1 MATLAEIR
9 AAHPEYGD
17 MSDQQLA
24 DGLHGKFYADM
35 PKDEFYKKLGVTVAT
50 PVAASEAPPADV
62 PESMLSRAGQ
72 LAEMVSP
79 IGVAKSNARALM
91 AAPGSAMRFAQGLK
105 EAVTNPVQTAQALGL
120 GLAGGARNAAQAVLP
135 KQAFDFLTSFENDP
149 EAINKAVEVA
159 NAIGGDYKAAYGSP
173 EAIKRTFETDPVR
186 MAGDLSMLLSGA
198 GPAAKVAG
206 LPRVGAGLT
215 EAATLIDP
223 VMLAA
228 RGGAAVG
235 RGAAN
240 VAAPFVNPRRV
251 AGNALLGSMDDP
263 QAVLNALAASQ
274 GARAT
279 PGYVPTF
286 GERLV
291 GGGVFEPGTA
301 GLEVGLNKT
310 DNPVGRQV
318 FTQRQQSLN
327 ALTDQLGRVEARAT
341 EGLNAAAPNV
351 GQRGPGEALTTR
363 ARELEKGVRK
373 NVIDPAYKDAYAKA
387 GNTPI
392 DIADAAAA
400 AEEILSTKAA
410 TFDPNLAPYTVK
422 ELAKI
427 GPTEVV
433 VSGSEFPTGVSG
445 GGGKVT
451 LEQIDDI
458 RKAINKDIRAG
469 EIRAGMG
476 SVDARLADLKA
487 VQRMLDD
494 AIAKSGLTDEA
505 KAAYAAALKKYRED
519 FVPRFKTGLPAKL
532 RQTTGLNEPGI
543 LPDDV
548 VTKFLSSERGAEQFG
563 NLFKGDPAAA
573 QQMATGVVDL
583 FRSKVIDANGKLDL
597 TQADNFVKQYRNNL
611 DTLEQSGVN
620 VRSQIDAVRDV
631 ARVMEDAPKTITPG
645 TTRDLSAF
653 SDAELTDLALV
664 AEDIRRGKTVEEM
677 AGTGS
682 APGPAYKAGSQAAS
696 EVGVAAAE
704 TPGLTNRVYAITRN
718 IAKRFENRINRKAA
732 AELAYVMYTNPDAA
746 MALINEALARKGK
759 AAKPPPDLR
768 GVTAVGAVTNAM
780 SPENQNAM
788 AQ

>member
-1 MATLAEIR
+1 MDVRLPDGTLLRGVPDNI
-9 AAHPEYGD
+9 
-17 MSDQQLA
+17 SKA
-24 DGLHGKFYADM
+24 DLVA
-35 PKDEFYKKLGVTVAT
+35 KLKNNGYDTSKLDA
-50 PVAASEAPPADV
+50 PVAAPVAPPADV
-62 PESMLSRAGQ
+62 PESMLSRVANAPLE
-72 LAEMVSP
+72 LAKMQ
-79 IGVAKSNARALM
+79 GRALM
-91 AAPGSAMRFAQGLK
+91 AAPGSALKFAEGIK
-105 EAVTNPVQTAQALGL
+105 EAVTNPVQTAQMLGL
-120 GLAGGARNAAQAVLP
+120 GIAGGARNAAQAALP

-159 NAIGGDYKAAYGSP
+159 NAIGGDYKMAYGSP

-206 LPRVGAGLT
+206 MSRTGAGLT
-215 EAATLIDP
+215 QAATLIDP
-223 VMLAA
+223 VMLGA

-235 RGAAN
+235 RGIAN

-274 GARAT
+274 GAPVT
-279 PGYVPTF
+279 PGYVPTLS
-286 GERLV
+286 ERAV
-291 GGGVFEPGTA
+291 GQNVFETGTA

-351 GQRGPGEALTTR
+351 GQRGPGEALIKR
-363 ARELEKGVRK
+363 AGELERDVRA
-373 NVIDPAYKDAYAKA
+373 NVIRPAYADAYAKA

-400 AEEILSTKAA
+400 AGEILGTKKA
-410 TFDPNLAPYTVK
+410 TFDPTVAPLTIE

-433 VSGSEFPTGVSG
+433 VSGSEFPTGISG

-451 LEQIDDI
+451 LQQIDDI

-476 SVDARLADLKA
+476 SVDSRLDNLRA

-505 KAAYAAALKKYRED
+505 KAAYAGALKKYRED
-519 FVPRFKTGLPAKL
+519 FVPQFKTGLPAKL

-548 VTKFLSSERGAEQFG
+548 VAKFLSSERGAEQFG

-583 FRSKVIDANGKLDL
+583 FRSKVIDANGKLDM

-631 ARVMEDAPKTITPG
+631 ARVMEDAPRTITPG
-645 TTRDLSAF
+645 TTRNLSAF
-653 SDAELTDLALV
+653 SDAELTDLAMV

-682 APGPAYKAGSQAAS
+682 RPGPAYKAGSEAAS
-696 EVGVAAAE
+696 EIGTAAGDA
-704 TPGLTNRVYAITRN
+704 PALTNRVYSVLRN
-718 IAKRFENRINRKAA
+718 IGKRFEKRINRKAA

-746 MALINEALARKGK
+746 AALINEAIARKGR
-759 AAKPPPDLR
+759 AAKPARDLR
-768 GVTAVGAVTNAM
+768 GITAVGAATNAM
-780 SPENQNAM
+780 AAENQNAM
-788 AQ
+788 AE